1 MYPTVV
7 LDVVGLTADLLD
19 AAPNLKALAARGG
32 VRPLA
37 TVFPA
42 VTCSVQSTFA
52 TGLRPRDHG
61 IVGNGWYF
69 HDLSEVWFWRQS
81 NRLVGGEKIW
91 EAAKRRD
98 PAFTCANMFW
108 WYNMYSS
115 VEASVTPRP
124 MYPADGRKIPD
135 VYTEPSELRDE
146 LQAKLGTFPLFQFW
160 GPFADLVSS
169 RWIVDA
175 TLHVWETRRPT
186 LLLVYLPHLDYDL
199 QRFGPDD
206 ARVRKAVADVDGL
219 CHEIIQRT
227 ERDGARVLVVSEY
240 GVTNVSGAVHPN
252 RALREAGFVRFRD
265 EMGHE
270 VLDPGASEAFAV
282 SDHQIAHVYVKRP
295 ERVPEVKR
303 LLEGLPGVEAV
314 LDDEGKRA
322 HAVDH
327 PRAGTLVAVS
337 RADRWFTYYYW
348 LDDARAPDYARC
360 VDIHRKPGYDPA
372 ELFLDPA
379 LMVPQAKIGLR
390 FVQMKLG
397 MRTLMDVIGLDASVV
412 KGSHGRLTERAE
424 AGPLVIGSAA
434 ELLPAGPIAA
444 TDVKALVLRHVF
456 GSSGAGDVPLD
467 RAG

>member
-1 MYPTVV
+1 MHPTVV
-7 LDVVGLTADLLD
+7 LDVVGLTADLLA
-19 AAPNLKALAARGG
+19 AAPNLRALAARGG
-32 VRPLA
+32 VRPL
-37 TVFPA
+37 TTILPA

-52 TGLRPRDHG
+52 TGLFPRDHG

-69 HDLSEVWFWRQS
+69 HDLSEIWFWRQS

-98 PAFTCANMFW
+98 PSFTCTNLFW

-115 VEASVTPRP
+115 ADVSVTPRP

-135 VYTEPSELRDE
+135 VYTEPPELRDE

-169 RWIVDA
+169 RWIADA

-206 ARVRKAVADVDGL
+206 PRVRKAVADVDAL
-219 CHEIIQRT
+219 CGEIIARV
-227 ERDGARVLVVSEY
+227 ERDGARVLVLSEY
-240 GVTNVSGAVHPN
+240 GITNVGGAVHPN
-252 RALREAGFVRFRD
+252 RALRDSGFIRVRE
-265 EMGHE
+265 EMGHD

-282 SDHQIAHVYVKRP
+282 ADHQIAHVYVKRP
-295 ERVPEVKR
+295 ERVAEVR
-303 LLEGLPGVEAV
+303 QILEALDGVETV
-314 LDDEGKRA
+314 LDEEGKRA
-322 HAVDH
+322 HALDH

-348 LDDARAPDYARC
+348 RDDARAPDYARC

-372 ELFLDPA
+372 ELFLDPG
-379 LMVPQAKIGLR
+379 LTIPQAKIGLR

-397 MRTLMDVIGLDASVV
+397 LRTLMDVIGLDASVV
-412 KGSHGRLTERAE
+412 KGSHGRPTDVE
-424 AGPLVIGSAA
+424 AGPLVIGSTP
-434 ELLPAGPIAA
+434 ELLPAGAVHA
-444 TDVKALVLRHVF
+444 TDVKALVLRHLF
-456 GSSGAGDVPLD
+456 DSGAGDVPLE